1 MQEEG
6 KVGGWRSGE
15 IITLREDQQGRMDQT
30 LPITRLTCTG
40 RQEAERLWICGS
52 H

>member
-15 IITLREDQQGRMDQT
+15 IITLREDQQGRMHQT
-30 LPITRLTCTG
+30 LPVTRVTRTV
-40 RQEAERLWICGS
+40 RQEA
-52 H
+52 